1 MNRFLSFLFRLFTG
15 ALFGAQLFFAAIA
28 AQAIFPRA
36 VAALAHS
43 DPRRRAAADLI
54 GLLLGRLDQL
64 TLGLSAA
71 AVLCAVILSRR
82 GHTWAGRA
90 AAPVLLAGFAALA
103 STALVTPAIHELRL
117 AAATASPRFGQLHAV
132 SSLLLLAELLLLLA
146 AVWLTPS
153 SPTQPTRPPQ
163 SD

>member
-43 DPRRRAAADLI
+43 DPRAAADLI

>member
-28 AQAIFPRA
+28 AQAIFTRA
-36 VAALAHS
+36 LAALPPA

-54 GLLLGRLDQL
+54 GLLLARLDQL

-71 AVLCAVILSRR
+71 AVLCAVLLARR
-82 GHTWAGRA
+82 GVSSAGRA
-90 AAPVLLAGFAALA
+90 AAPVLLVGFAALA
-103 STALVTPAIHELRL
+103 SSALVTPAIHDLRL
-117 AAATASPRFGQLHAV
+117 AGATASPRFGQLHAV
-132 SSLLLLAELLLLLA
+132 SSLLLLAELLLLVAAIWLA
-146 AVWLTPS
+146 PS
-153 SPTQPTRPPQ
+153 SPPPQ